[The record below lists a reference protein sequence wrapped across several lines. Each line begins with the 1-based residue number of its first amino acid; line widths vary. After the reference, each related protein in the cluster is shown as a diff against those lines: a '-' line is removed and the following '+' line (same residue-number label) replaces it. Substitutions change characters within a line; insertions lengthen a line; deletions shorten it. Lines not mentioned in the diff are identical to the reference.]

1 MNTNS
6 RTNSRTNTKNASAQR
21 NMRAA
26 LRDEL
31 SARLL
36 PELQR
41 LGFEGPARIAGNGL
55 AHEFSRRASDERHV
69 LMLQLEKRGLPRFA
83 IRVCVEPPQGFEALT
98 AQGGTLVSGFVRS
111 KPGGSTRSWF
121 RADPSWRER
130 LFGRGGSR
138 HVEAVNRC
146 LELLPEIEAWWAHRK
161 ASAHI
166 AVYDVVFPGVSNRPD
181 VRPRL

>member
-1 MNTNS
+1 VSTETRMNTKHAS
-6 RTNSRTNTKNASAQR
+6 VQRTA
-21 NMRAA
+21 RAA

-31 SARLL
+31 SERLL
-36 PELQR
+36 PEVRR
-41 LGFEGPARIAGNGL
+41 LGFEGPARIVGNAL
-55 AHEFSRRASDERHV
+55 AHEFSRRAGDERHV
-69 LMLQLEKRGLPRFA
+69 LTLQLEKRGLPRFV
-83 IRVCVEPPQGFEALT
+83 IRVCVEPPQGLEALT
-98 AQGGTLVSGFVRS
+98 AQGGTLVSAFVRA

-146 LELLPEIEAWWAHRK
+146 LELLPEIEAWWTHRK

-166 AVYDVVFPGVSNRPD
+166 ATYDVVFPGTSKRTD
-181 VRPRL
+181 V